1 MRLIGAGLPRTG
13 TLTQK
18 VALEMLGFE
27 PCYHWINVL
36 ADLDQVDVWN
46 RALDGDA
53 PWEEVFGGFQATV
66 DWPGGYFWHE
76 LIDCYPDAKVL
87 LSVRESEKWEPSF
100 RETIWN
106 MGHGESL
113 IRLLSSARGLVDP
126 QWSLYLQLVERMFWT
141 GQGTFAA
148 GHERPEQLI
157 AQFERHNEQVKA
169 TVPPEKLLVWDVRE
183 GWEPLCRFL
192 DVPVPAE
199 PLPHANDRE
208 TFLGR
213 VIDGALAA
221 LQAWRTG
228 EEQGAQQAPVTS
240 TVGAPSATTAET
252 AVGETGARDAATA

>member
-18 VALEMLGFE
+18 VALEMLGLE
-27 PCYHWINVL
+27 PCYHWVNVL

-46 RALDGDA
+46 RALDGDG
-53 PWEEVFGGFQATV
+53 PWEEVLSGFQATV
-66 DWPGGYFWHE
+66 DWPGGYFWRE
-76 LIDCYPDAKVL
+76 LMDYYPDAKVL
-87 LSVRESEKWEPSF
+87 LSVRDPEKWESSF

-126 QWSLYLQLVERMFWT
+126 QWARYLKLVERMFWT

-157 AQFERHNEQVKA
+157 AGFERHNAEVKA
-169 TVPPEKLLVWDVRE
+169 SVPPERLLVWSVTE
-183 GWEPLCRFL
+183 GWEPLCEFL
-192 DVPVPAE
+192 ELPVPVE
-199 PLPHANDRE
+199 PMPHVNDRE

-213 VIDGALAA
+213 VIDGALTA
-221 LQAWRTG
+221 LQASRADKA
-228 EEQGAQQAPVTS
+228 QGAQNV
-240 TVGAPSATTAET
+240 TTA
-252 AVGETGARDAATA
+252 